1 MDFHILDL
9 IMYIIIGVII
19 WLIQPD
25 EHIEEVGC
33 VIGVGILFIYTI
45 IYLII
50 FAVFDVNWID
60 IFDSIGFPEIN
71 IKL

>member
-1 MDFHILDL
+1 MDFHILDFIL
-9 IMYIIIGVII
+9 YIMIGVII

-25 EHIEEVGC
+25 EDLEEVGC
-33 VIGVGILFIYTI
+33 VILFIYTI

-60 IFDSIGFPEIN
+60 IFNSIGFPEIN
-71 IKL
+71 IKV